1 MRKSTNRTASLCAG
15 ASFELTALEGRRLC
29 SAAPAAPSD
38 LLAVPA
44 VSSTPAIAATAT
56 SDPMIQLNWRDNS
69 ADEAGFMIFRSGDG
83 GAFYSI
89 AGTVAA
95 NVTSF
100 QDTGRTPGWTYS
112 YYVKSFNG
120 ADYSY
125 ASNLATVTLPQE
137 PLAAAPSNLTITSL
151 KGKKAGLVLNWQDN
165 SDNERWFYV
174 QISTDGAN
182 WTTL

>member
-1 MRKSTNRTASLCAG
+1 MLSRSQPRT
-15 ASFELTALEGRRLC
+15 FELLSLEARQLF
-29 SAAPAAPSD
+29 SVAPAAPSD
-38 LLAVPA
+38 LLATPA
-44 VSSTPAIAATAT
+44 VSSSATLASTTT
-56 SDPMIQLNWRDNS
+56 SDPMVQLNWRDNS
-69 ADEAGFMIFRSGDG
+69 ADEAGVMIFRSGDG

-120 ADYSY
+120 ADYSD

-137 PLAAAPSNLTITSL
+137 PLAAAPSNLTITAL
-151 KGKKAGLVLNWQDN
+151 NGKKAGLVVNWQDN
-165 SDNERWFYV
+165 S
-174 QISTDGAN
+174 
-182 WTTL
+182 